1 MHETS
6 RARTEGISM
15 LDRLLGRSK
24 AKPKPKSHDPLG
36 GFEVDDS
43 IDLESGTI
51 YIDDRID
58 EDRIV
63 ATSQVFEDAAL
74 TDERIAQ
81 TKIAGG
87 GGKVFAF
94 DMRPFFRAIGT
105 KAGERSAD
113 TFTRFCENWLSRAV
127 GKAGA
132 YEFDGLEFF
141 FFKLDLPND
150 EAVNEAIEIINEIG
164 LQYLRGAFNA
174 DLVPQS
180 IVPLDADKAVDEA
193 TGKINRKMAFD
204 ALAGWKTI
212 HGKEPMTKERLFAI
226 SNDRVDEAVT
236 MIAIEVADRP
246 AAARIQRGP
255 DRRRKVRKV
264 VKGEDRRKRKRGRR
278 AADDTRNGAAW
289 A

>member
-1 MHETS
+1 MFE
-6 RARTEGISM
+6 
-15 LDRLLGRSK
+15 RLLGKSK
-24 AKPKPKSHDPLG
+24 AKPKPKARASLG
-36 GFEVDDS
+36 GLDVDDS
-43 IDLESGTI
+43 IDLENGTI

-63 ATSQVFEDAAL
+63 AASQVFEDAAL

-94 DMRPFFRAIGT
+94 DLRPFFRAIGT

-127 GKAGA
+127 GKTGA

-164 LQYLRGAFNA
+164 LQYLRGAFNP

-180 IVPLDADKAVDEA
+180 IAPLDADKAIDA
-193 TGKINRKMAFD
+193 NGNIDRKMAFD
-204 ALAGWKTI
+204 ALAGWRDL
-212 HGKEPMTKERLFAI
+212 HGRGDKMTKERLVEI
-226 SNDRVDEAVT
+226 SRDRPVEELT
-236 MIAIEVADRP
+236 MVAIEAADRP
-246 AAARIQRGP
+246 AAMRVQRGP
-255 DRRRKVRKV
+255 DRRKKVRKI

-278 AADDTRNGAAW
+278 ATDDMRNGAAW

>member
-1 MHETS
+1 
-6 RARTEGISM
+6 M
-15 LDRLLGRSK
+15 LERLLGKSK
-24 AKPKPKSHDPLG
+24 AKPKPKAHDPLG

-51 YIDDRID
+51 YIDDHID

-63 ATSQVFEDAAL
+63 ATSEVFEDAAL
-74 TDERIAQ
+74 TDERIAA

-127 GKAGA
+127 GKGGA

-164 LQYLRGAFNA
+164 LQYLRGAFNP

-180 IVPLDADKAVDEA
+180 IAPLDADKAIDA
-193 TGKINRKMAFD
+193 NGKIDRKMAFD
-204 ALAGWKTI
+204 ALAGWRAL
-212 HGKEPMTKERLFAI
+212 HGRGDTMTKERLVEI
-226 SNDRVDEAVT
+226 SHDRPVEELT
-236 MIAIEVADRP
+236 MIAIEAAERP
-246 AAARIQRGP
+246 AAMRIQRGP
-255 DRRRKVRKV
+255 ERRKKVRKI

-278 AADDTRNGAAW
+278 ATDDMRNGASW
-289 A
+289 

>member
-1 MHETS
+1 
-6 RARTEGISM
+6 M
-15 LDRLLGRSK
+15 LERLLGKSK
-24 AKPKPKSHDPLG
+24 AKPKPKAHDPLG

-43 IDLESGTI
+43 IDLENGTI

-58 EDRIV
+58 EDRMV
-63 ATSQVFEDAAL
+63 ATSEVFEDAAL
-74 TDERIAQ
+74 TDERIAA
-81 TKIAGG
+81 TKIAAGG

-127 GKAGA
+127 GKGGA

-180 IVPLDADKAVDEA
+180 IVPLDADKAIDEK

-212 HGKEPMTKERLFAI
+212 HGKETVTKERLI
-226 SNDRVDEAVT
+226 EMSRERVVEEITMVEIEA
-236 MIAIEVADRP
+236 AERP

-255 DRRRKVRKV
+255 DRRKKVRKIV
-264 VKGEDRRKRKRGRR
+264 SGKDRRERKRGRR
-278 AADDTRNGAAW
+278 ATDDMRNGAAW
-289 A
+289 K

>member
-1 MHETS
+1 
-6 RARTEGISM
+6 M
-15 LDRLLGRSK
+15 LERLLGKSK
-24 AKPKPKSHDPLG
+24 VKPKPKAHDPLG

-51 YIDDRID
+51 YIDDHID

-63 ATSQVFEDAAL
+63 ATSEVFEDAAL
-74 TDERIAQ
+74 TDERIAA

-127 GKAGA
+127 GKGGA

-164 LQYLRGAFNA
+164 LQYLRGAFNP

-180 IVPLDADKAVDEA
+180 IAPLDADKAIDA
-193 TGKINRKMAFD
+193 NGKIDRKMAFD
-204 ALAGWKTI
+204 ALAGWRAL
-212 HGKEPMTKERLFAI
+212 HGRGDTMTKERLVEI
-226 SNDRVDEAVT
+226 SHDRPVEELT
-236 MIAIEVADRP
+236 MIAIEAAERP
-246 AAARIQRGP
+246 AAMRIQRGP
-255 DRRRKVRKV
+255 ERRKKVRKI

-278 AADDTRNGAAW
+278 ATDDMRNGASW
-289 A
+289 

>member
-1 MHETS
+1 
-6 RARTEGISM
+6 M
-15 LDRLLGRSK
+15 LERLLGKSK

-36 GFEVDDS
+36 GFEADDS

-63 ATSQVFEDAAL
+63 ATSEVFEDAAL
-74 TDERIAQ
+74 TDERIAA

-127 GKAGA
+127 GKGGA

-164 LQYLRGAFNA
+164 LQYLRGAFNP

-180 IVPLDADKAVDEA
+180 IAPLDADKAIDA
-193 TGKINRKMAFD
+193 NGKIDRKMAFD
-204 ALAGWKTI
+204 ALAGWRAL
-212 HGKEPMTKERLFAI
+212 HGRGDKMTKERLVEI
-226 SNDRVDEAVT
+226 SHDRPVEELT
-236 MIAIEVADRP
+236 MIAIEAAERP
-246 AAARIQRGP
+246 AAMRIQRGP
-255 DRRRKVRKV
+255 ERRKKVRKI

-278 AADDTRNGAAW
+278 ATDDMRNGASW
-289 A
+289 

>member
-1 MHETS
+1 
-6 RARTEGISM
+6 M
-15 LDRLLGRSK
+15 LERLLGKSK
-24 AKPKPKSHDPLG
+24 AKPKPKAHDPLG
-36 GFEVDDS
+36 GFEVDES
-43 IDLESGTI
+43 IDLENGTI

-74 TDERIAQ
+74 TDERIAE

-113 TFTRFCENWLSRAV
+113 TFTRFCENWLARAV
-127 GKAGA
+127 GKGGA

-164 LQYLRGAFNA
+164 LQYLRDAFNA

-180 IVPLDADKAVDEA
+180 IAPLDADKATDPA

-204 ALAGWKTI
+204 ALAGWRAI
-212 HGKEPMTKERLFAI
+212 HGTKPTMEQIVDFT
-226 SNDRVDEAVT
+226 SHDRPDEAMT
-236 MIAIEVADRP
+236 MVEVELNERP
-246 AAARIQRGP
+246 AAIRVQRGP
-255 DRRRKVRKV
+255 DRRQRVRKIV
-264 VKGEDRRKRKRGRR
+264 SGKDRRVRKRGRR
-278 AADDTRNGAAW
+278 ASDDPRNGAAW
-289 A
+289 K